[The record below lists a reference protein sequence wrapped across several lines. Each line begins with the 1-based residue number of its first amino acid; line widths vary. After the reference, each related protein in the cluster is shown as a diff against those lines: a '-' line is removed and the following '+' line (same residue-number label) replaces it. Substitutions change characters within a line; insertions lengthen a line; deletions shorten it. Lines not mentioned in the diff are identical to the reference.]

1 MITNWLLVIGMLLA
15 GAVCYLWGLTRGIRT
30 TERKYAHEYD
40 RGYVAGMN
48 WAETRMRRERN
59 GREMLSQ
66 LEELWEEDGNNV
78 IDAGSY

>member
-48 WAETRMRRERN
+48 RAETRMRREAS

>member
-1 MITNWLLVIGMLLA
+1 MITNWLLVLGTLLA

-48 WAETRMRRERN
+48 QAEKRMRREAK

-66 LEELWEEDGNNV
+66 LEELWEGDNILDG
-78 IDAGSY
+78 GEY

>member
-40 RGYVAGMN
+40 KGYVAGMN
-48 WAETRMRRERN
+48 QAEKRMRREEN